1 MTETIS
7 VTACKSLPTSYSTP
21 YLEPSW
27 DLYDLKTKR
36 MILSGL
42 IDKPGSGVEVVIAYN
57 DRDVPVRQIISTL
70 TGQVLDEQRC
80 DLKAEA
86 TTFRVEHPI
95 HTLRNE
101 DEVYQ
106 YFKTY
111 RHIQPI
117 VGLSCY
123 ELIKPLSKYSIEY
136 LSFASSHLIAKSYS
150 FFRVSEL
157 RKAVGDNCYRKAKQ
171 DLKSRGLLLDIRTQ
185 LAKRWNLVMLNP
197 ELGYKGSL
205 SSQSAALLDFINSNS
220 QADCQV

>member
-7 VTACKSLPTSYSTP
+7 VTAGASIPVSHPIP

-27 DLYDLKTKR
+27 DLYDIKTKR
-36 MILSGL
+36 MILNGL
-42 IDKPGSGVEVVIAYN
+42 IDRGDSGIEVVITHN
-57 DRDVPVRQIISTL
+57 ERDIPVRQIISTL

-117 VGLSCY
+117 VGLTCY
-123 ELIKPLSKYSIEY
+123 ELIKPLSKYSIDY
-136 LSFASSHLIAKSYS
+136 LSFATRSLIAKNYS
-150 FFRVSEL
+150 FFRVAEL
-157 RKAVGDNCYRKAKQ
+157 RRVVGENCYRKAKQ
-171 DLKSRGLLLDIRTQ
+171 DLKSKGLLVDVQTMLST
-185 LAKRWNLVMLNP
+185 KWNLIMLNP
-197 ELGYKGSL
+197 ELGYRGSL
-205 SSQSAALLDFINSNS
+205 SSQSAALVDFISLKTRN
-220 QADCQV
+220 DY